1 MIPSSERI
9 GVYVC
14 HCGTNISHTVDVG
27 AVVTHAA
34 TLPGV
39 VVAKEYKYMC
49 SDPGQEIIRRDI
61 EERGLTRVVV
71 ASCSPLMHET
81 TFRKA
86 CDEAGLNPYL
96 FQMANIREHCS
107 WVHADREQ
115 ATAKAQRLV
124 RAAIQRVR
132 NHVPLEERE
141 VPVRPETLVVGGGI
155 TGIEAAL
162 RIADSG
168 KKVYLVEKEPSI
180 GGHMAKFDKTFPTLD
195 CAACILTPKMVNVG
209 QHPNIELLSY
219 SEVEE
224 VSGFVGN
231 FKVKVRRKARYIDED
246 KCTGCGQCVEN
257 CLVRNQAYLEPP
269 VLPAGELDETKR
281 SLADRVAARHEGGAD
296 VEHDFTDGNPHG
308 DLDQAR
314 VPDLADQRKHLGPLA
329 LFGPDGCKPG
339 GSSKDDGGDVGPRLD
354 IVDIHRLAPQR
365 RARGALPR
373 LGRLPFDRSDQRG
386 RFAANKGPGPA
397 ADLDVEIEPASQDVG
412 SQQAIVAGLTDGN
425 AQPLDSQRIL
435 VADVHVP
442 AAGADRVSADDHAFQ
457 DRMRI
462 GLDNAAVHEGPRIA
476 FIRVAHDVLGFSPR
490 LAPALPLAARGKP
503 RAPAIPTA

>member
-1 MIPSSERI
+1 MIAPSTRI

-27 AVVTHAA
+27 AVVAHAA
-34 TLPGV
+34 ALPGV
-39 VVAKEYKYMC
+39 AVAKEYRYMC

-61 EERGLTRVVV
+61 EEQGLTRVVV

-81 TFRKA
+81 TFRKV
-86 CDEAGLNPYL
+86 CDEAGLNPFL

-107 WVHADREQ
+107 WVHSDREQ
-115 ATAKAQRLV
+115 ATAKAKRLV

-141 VPVRPETLVVGGGI
+141 VPVRPETLVVGAGI
-155 TGIEAAL
+155 AGIEAAL

-231 FKVKVRRKARYIDED
+231 FRVKVRRKARYVDED

-257 CLVRNQAYLEPP
+257 CLVKNRTYLEPP
-269 VLPAGELDETKR
+269 VLPQVELDETKR
-281 SLADRVAARHEGGAD
+281 SLVDRVAARHDGGAEAVVPILQD
-296 VEHDFTDGNPHG
+296 ISEILNWLPPEVLRRVSEVKHVPLEHIVRIATFYRSFSLKPRGRHIINVCMGTACHVQGATRILETLERELGLAVGETTSDMRFT
-308 DLDQAR
+308 LETVR
-314 VPDLADQRKHLGPLA
+314 CV
-329 LFGPDGCKPG
+329 GCCG
-339 GSSKDDGGDVGPRLD
+339 
-354 IVDIHRLAPQR
+354 LAP
-365 RARGALPR
+365 
-373 LGRLPFDRSDQRG
+373 
-386 RFAANKGPGPA
+386 
-397 ADLDVEIEPASQDVG
+397 VVMVG
-412 SQQAIVAGLTDGN
+412 DTFYGKLT
-425 AQPLDSQRIL
+425 PSK
-435 VADVHVP
+435 
-442 AAGADRVSADDHAFQ
+442 
-457 DRMRI
+457 
-462 GLDNAAVHEGPRIA
+462 
-476 FIRVAHDVLGFSPR
+476 
-490 LAPALPLAARGKP
+490 AARLVGKLAEP
-503 RAPAIPTA
+503 KASAVA

>member
-1 MIPSSERI
+1 MIPPSERI

-281 SLADRVAARHEGGAD
+281 TLADRVAARHEGGAEAIVPILQD
-296 VEHDFTDGNPHG
+296 ISEILNWLPPEVLRRVAELKQVPLEHIVRIATFYRSFSLRPRGKYIVNVCMGTACHVQGATRILETLERELGVPVGETTSDMRFT
-308 DLDQAR
+308 LETVR
-314 VPDLADQRKHLGPLA
+314 CV
-329 LFGPDGCKPG
+329 GCCG
-339 GSSKDDGGDVGPRLD
+339 
-354 IVDIHRLAPQR
+354 LAP
-365 RARGALPR
+365 
-373 LGRLPFDRSDQRG
+373 
-386 RFAANKGPGPA
+386 
-397 ADLDVEIEPASQDVG
+397 VVMVG
-412 SQQAIVAGLTDGN
+412 DTFYGKLT
-425 AQPLDSQRIL
+425 PSK
-435 VADVHVP
+435 
-442 AAGADRVSADDHAFQ
+442 
-457 DRMRI
+457 
-462 GLDNAAVHEGPRIA
+462 
-476 FIRVAHDVLGFSPR
+476 
-490 LAPALPLAARGKP
+490 AARLVGKLAES
-503 RAPAIPTA
+503 RTSAVA